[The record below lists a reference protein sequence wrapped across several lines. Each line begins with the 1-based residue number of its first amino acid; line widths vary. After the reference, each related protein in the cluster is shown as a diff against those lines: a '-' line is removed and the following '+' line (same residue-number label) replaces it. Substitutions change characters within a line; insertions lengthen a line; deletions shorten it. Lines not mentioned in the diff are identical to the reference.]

1 MRPELKQ
8 FEEKMNKAIT
18 FYSNDINSIRAGRAN
33 PVILDK
39 VHVEYYGTPTPLNQV
54 GSVSVPEPHMIV
66 IQPWDTTILGEIEKA
81 INKADIGI
89 APQNDG
95 KVIRLNFPPLTEERR
110 KELAKELH
118 KKCEEAKV
126 NVRGVRREA
135 MDFFKKAQKNS
146 EITEDD
152 LKGAEDDIQKLTDA
166 KIKEVDNI
174 CTAKEKDI
182 MSI

>member
-18 FYSNDINSIRAGRAN
+18 FYTNDINTIRAGRAN
-33 PVILDK
+33 PAILDK
-39 VHVEYYGTPTPLNQV
+39 VQVEYYGVPSPLNQV
-54 GSVSVPEPHMIV
+54 GTVSVPEPTMIV
-66 IQPWDTTILGEIEKA
+66 IQPWDASILGEIEKA
-81 INKADIGI
+81 INKADIGL

-110 KELAKELH
+110 KELAKRLH
-118 KKCEEAKV
+118 KKSEDAKV
-126 NVRGVRREA
+126 NVRGVRRDA
-135 MDFFKKAQKNS
+135 MDFFKKSQKNS

-152 LKGAEDDIQKLTDA
+152 LKNIEDEIQKLTDA
-166 KIKEVDNI
+166 KVKEIDNI
-174 CTAKEKDI
+174 CAAKEKDI